1 MRKVCEVYL
10 VSSASSDE
18 RGVELT
24 FPVSRYEM
32 MDAFEQIHTKSPGDV
47 YWQVDEFYCFDYLAP
62 HLDESMSIFEFNSL
76 TEQLSKLDS
85 YQETALEGLLQMQV
99 KNHMQENS
107 GIITV
112 PELMMLAHNVDHC
125 HVLADVH
132 TDTELGKFCADNDFL
147 PELTALPDSV
157 YALLDYAKIGKQMR
171 ESEAGTFTPHGYVVR
186 TEELQPLPEHE
197 PQREISYMIRLTL
210 MNHENEQKTAVLDL
224 PANEQRTAV
233 LDLPATEQR
242 LLEVQKEL
250 DAPEWYDA
258 QFTGC
263 DAIAPQLNSMLTDV
277 EDLPRINELAQSL
290 QELKAGGQLT
300 KFKAVVSATQ
310 CETLEDVFDRIEKL
324 PQYCFETKIR
334 DKDALVRDELEFVL
348 GGKDAD
354 LIYKHLNRE
363 AYAEDVLKQYGA
375 ELTPYGMVNRA
386 DFGPLNEPIPEQEE
400 THEPQ
405 MGM

>member
-24 FPVSRYEM
+24 FPVSQYEM

-76 TEQLSKLDS
+76 TEQLSKLDER
-85 YQETALEGLLQMQV
+85 QETALEGLLQMQV
-99 KNHMQENS
+99 NKHMQENS
-107 GIITV
+107 GPITV
-112 PELMMLAHNVDHC
+112 QELMMLASNVDRC
-125 HVLADVH
+125 EVLADVH
-132 TDTELGKFCADNDFL
+132 TDEELGKFYADNDFL
-147 PELTALPDSV
+147 PELTALPDNI
-157 YALLDYAKIGKQMR
+157 YALLDYAKIGKPMR
-171 ESEAGTFTPHGYVVR
+171 TDEAGVFTPHGYVVR
-186 TEELQPLPEHE
+186 TAELQPLPDYE
-197 PQREISYMIRLTL
+197 PQRNINYMIRLTL

-224 PANEQRTAV
+224 PA
-233 LDLPATEQR
+233 TEER

-250 DAPEWYDA
+250 DAPEWFDA

-300 KFKAVVSATQ
+300 KFTAVVSATQ
-310 CETLEDVFDRIEKL
+310 CETLDDVFDRIEKL

-334 DKDALVRDELEFVL
+334 DSDALVRDELEFVL

-375 ELTPYGMVNRA
+375 EITPYGMVNRE
-386 DFGPLNEPIPEQEE
+386 DFGPLHEPISEQQQEQ
-400 THEPQ
+400 TQEPQ

>member
-24 FPVSRYEM
+24 FPVSQYEM

-76 TEQLSKLDS
+76 TEQLSKLDG

-99 KNHMQENS
+99 DKHMQESS

-112 PELMMLAHNVDHC
+112 PELMMLASNVDRC

-132 TDTELGKFCADNDFL
+132 TNEDLGKFYADNDFL
-147 PELTALPDSV
+147 PELNDLPGSV
-157 YALLDYAKIGKQMR
+157 YNLLDYAKIGKQMR

-186 TEELQPLPEHE
+186 TEELQPLPDHE
-197 PQREISYMIRLTL
+197 PQRDINYMIRLTL

-224 PANEQRTAV
+224 PA
-233 LDLPATEQR
+233 TEQR
-242 LLEVQKEL
+242 MQEVQKEL
-250 DAPEWYDA
+250 DAPEWFDA
-258 QFTGC
+258 QFTDC
-263 DAIAPQLNSMLTDV
+263 DAIVPQLNTLLTDV

-290 QELKAGGQLT
+290 QELKASGQLT
-300 KFKAVVSATQ
+300 KFKAVVGATQ
-310 CETLEDVFDRIEKL
+310 CETLDDVFDRIEKL

-354 LIYKHLNRE
+354 LIYKHLNCE

-375 ELTPYGMVNRA
+375 EITPYGMVNRE
-386 DFGPLNEPIPEQEE
+386 DFGPLHEPIPEQQQEQ
-400 THEPQ
+400 TQEPQ

>member
-24 FPVSRYEM
+24 FPVSQYEM

-47 YWQVDEFYCFDYLAP
+47 YWQVDEFHCFDYLAP

-76 TEQLSKLDS
+76 TEQLSKLDER
-85 YQETALEGLLQMQV
+85 QETALEGLLQMQV
-99 KNHMQENS
+99 NKHMQENG

-186 TEELQPLPEHE
+186 TEELQPLPDYE
-197 PQREISYMIRLTL
+197 PQREINYMIRLTL
-210 MNHENEQKTAVLDL
+210 MNHENERK
-224 PANEQRTAV
+224 TAV

-250 DAPEWYDA
+250 DAPEWFDA

-263 DAIAPQLNSMLTDV
+263 DAIAPQLNTMLTDV
-277 EDLPRINELAQSL
+277 EDLPRINELAQAL
-290 QELKAGGQLT
+290 QVLKASGQLT

-375 ELTPYGMVNRA
+375 ELTPYGMVNRE
-386 DFGPLNEPIPEQEE
+386 DFGPLHEPISEQQQEQ
-400 THEPQ
+400 TQEPQ

>member
-24 FPVSRYEM
+24 FPVSQYEM
-32 MDAFEQIHTKSPGDV
+32 LDAFEQIHTKSPGDV
-47 YWQVDEFYCFDYLAP
+47 YWQVDEFYCFDYLAH
-62 HLDESMSIFEFNSL
+62 HLDENMSIFEFSSL
-76 TEQLSKLDS
+76 TEQLSKLDD
-85 YQETALEGLLQMQV
+85 YQETAMEGLLQMQV

-112 PELMMLAHNVDHC
+112 PELMMLAANVNRC
-125 HVLADVH
+125 HVLADIH
-132 TDTELGKFCADNDFL
+132 TDEALGKFYVENGFREDLD
-147 PELTALPDSV
+147 ALPDSV
-157 YALLDYAKIGKQMR
+157 YDLLDYAKIGKQMR
-171 ESEAGTFTPHGYVVR
+171 EDESGVFTPHGYVVR
-186 TEELQPLPEHE
+186 TEELLPLPDYE
-197 PQREISYMIRLTL
+197 PQRDINYMIHLTL

-224 PANEQRTAV
+224 PATQERMM
-233 LDLPATEQR
+233 
-242 LLEVQKEL
+242 EVQEEL
-250 DAPEWYDA
+250 DAPEWFDA

-290 QELKAGGQLT
+290 QELKVSGQLT
-300 KFKAVVSATQ
+300 KFKAVVGATQ

-386 DFGPLNEPIPEQEE
+386 DFGPLNEPIPEQKQEQ
-400 THEPQ
+400 TQEPQ

>member
-10 VSSASSDE
+10 VSSTASDE

-24 FPVSRYEM
+24 FPVSQYEM
-32 MDAFEQIHTKSPGDV
+32 MDAFEQIHTKMPGDV

-76 TEQLSKLDS
+76 TEQLSMLDG

-99 KNHMQENS
+99 NKHMQEN
-107 GIITV
+107 GGVITV

-171 ESEAGTFTPHGYVVR
+171 EDEAGVFTPHGYVVR
-186 TEELQPLPEHE
+186 TEELEPLPDYE

-224 PANEQRTAV
+224 PATQERMM
-233 LDLPATEQR
+233 
-242 LLEVQKEL
+242 EVQEEL
-250 DAPEWYDA
+250 DAPEWFDA
-258 QFTGC
+258 QFTDC
-263 DAIAPQLNSMLTDV
+263 DAIAPQLNTMLTDV
-277 EDLPRINELAQSL
+277 EDLPRINELAQAL
-290 QELKAGGQLT
+290 QELKASGQLT
-300 KFKAVVSATQ
+300 KFKAVVSATK
-310 CETLEDVFDRIEKL
+310 CESLDDVFDRLEKL

-334 DKDALVRDELEFVL
+334 DSDALVRDELEFVL

-375 ELTPYGMVNRA
+375 ELTPYGMVNRE
-386 DFGPLNEPIPEQEE
+386 DFGPLHEPISEQKQEQ
-400 THEPQ
+400 TQEPQ

>member
-1 MRKVCEVYL
+1 MRKVCEIYL

-24 FPVSRYEM
+24 FPVSQYEM

-62 HLDESMSIFEFNSL
+62 HLDENMSIFEFNSL
-76 TEQLSKLDS
+76 TAQLSKLDER
-85 YQETALEGLLQMQV
+85 QETALEGLLQMQAD
-99 KNHMQENS
+99 KHMQENS
-107 GIITV
+107 GI
-112 PELMMLAHNVDHC
+112 MMLASNVDRC

-132 TDTELGKFCADNDFL
+132 SDEALGKFYVENGFREDLD
-147 PELTALPDSV
+147 ALPDSA

-171 ESEAGTFTPHGYVVR
+171 EDEGGVFTPHGYVVR
-186 TEELQPLPEHE
+186 TEELQPLPDYE
-197 PQREISYMIRLTL
+197 PQRNINYMIRLTL
-210 MNHENEQKTAVLDL
+210 MNHENEQ
-224 PANEQRTAV
+224 RTAI

-242 LLEVQKEL
+242 LLEVQEEL
-250 DAPEWYDA
+250 NAPEWFDA

-263 DAIAPQLNSMLTDV
+263 DAIVPQLNAMLTDV

-290 QELKAGGQLT
+290 QELKVSGQLT
-300 KFKAVVSATQ
+300 KFKAVVSAAQ
-310 CETLEDVFDRIEKL
+310 CESLDDVFDRLEKL
-324 PQYCFETKIR
+324 PQYCFEAKIR

-348 GGKDAD
+348 GGRDAD

-375 ELTPYGMVNRA
+375 EITPYGMVNRE
-386 DFGPLNEPIPEQEE
+386 DFGPLHEPIPEQQQEQMQ
-400 THEPQ
+400 EPQ

>member
-10 VSSASSDE
+10 VSSSVTDE

-24 FPVSRYEM
+24 FPVSQYEM

-76 TEQLSKLDS
+76 TEQLSKLDER
-85 YQETALEGLLQMQV
+85 QETALEGLLQMQV

-107 GIITV
+107 GPITV
-112 PELMMLAHNVDHC
+112 QELMMLAHNVDHC

-171 ESEAGTFTPHGYVVR
+171 EDESGVFTPHGYVVR
-186 TEELQPLPEHE
+186 TEELQPLPDFE
-197 PQREISYMIRLTL
+197 PQREIFYMLRLTL

-224 PANEQRTAV
+224 PA
-233 LDLPATEQR
+233 TEQR
-242 LLEVQKEL
+242 MQEVQKEL
-250 DAPEWYDA
+250 DAPEWFDA

-263 DAIAPQLNSMLTDV
+263 DAIVPQLNSMLTDV
-277 EDLPRINELAQSL
+277 EDLPRINELARSL
-290 QELKAGGQLT
+290 QELKASGLLT
-300 KFKAVVSATQ
+300 KFKAVVGATQ
-310 CETLEDVFDRIEKL
+310 CESLDDVFDRLEKL

-334 DKDALVRDELEFVL
+334 DKDAMVRDELEFVL

-386 DFGPLNEPIPEQEE
+386 DFGPLHEPIPEQQQEQ
-400 THEPQ
+400 TQEPQ

>member
-10 VSSASSDE
+10 VSSSATDE

-24 FPVSRYEM
+24 FPVSQYEM

-76 TEQLSKLDS
+76 TEQLSKLDAR
-85 YQETALEGLLQMQV
+85 QEIAMEGLLNMTVQ
-99 KNHMQENS
+99 KHMQEHS
-107 GIITV
+107 GSITV
-112 PELMMLAHNVDHC
+112 QELMMLAANVNRC
-125 HVLADVH
+125 HVLADIH
-132 TDTELGKFCADNDFL
+132 TDEDLGKFYVKNGFREDLD
-147 PELTALPDSV
+147 ALPDSA

-171 ESEAGTFTPHGYVVR
+171 ESEAGTFSPHGYVVR
-186 TEELQPLPEHE
+186 TEELQPLPDFE

-224 PANEQRTAV
+224 PA
-233 LDLPATEQR
+233 TEQR
-242 LLEVQKEL
+242 LLEVQEEL

-263 DAIAPQLNSMLTDV
+263 DAIVPQLNTLLTDV
-277 EDLPRINELAQSL
+277 EDLPRINELAHSL
-290 QELKAGGQLT
+290 QELKASGQLT

-310 CETLEDVFDRIEKL
+310 CETLDDVFDRLENL
-324 PQYCFETKIR
+324 PQYCFEAKIR

-354 LIYKHLNRE
+354 LIYKHLNCE

-375 ELTPYGMVNRA
+375 EITPYGMVNRA
-386 DFGPLNEPIPEQEE
+386 DFGPLNEPIPEQKQEQ
-400 THEPQ
+400 TQEPQ

>member
-10 VSSASSDE
+10 VSSSATDE

-24 FPVSRYEM
+24 FPVSQYEM
-32 MDAFEQIHTKSPGDV
+32 MDAFEQIHTKSSGDV

-62 HLDESMSIFEFNSL
+62 HLDESMSIFEFNAL

-99 KNHMQENS
+99 NKHMQENS
-107 GIITV
+107 GPITV
-112 PELMMLAHNVDHC
+112 QELMMLAHNVDHC

-171 ESEAGTFTPHGYVVR
+171 ESEAGVFTPHGYVVR
-186 TEELQPLPEHE
+186 TEELQPLPDHE
-197 PQREISYMIRLTL
+197 PQRDINYMIRLAL
-210 MNHENEQKTAVLDL
+210 MNHE
-224 PANEQRTAV
+224 NEQRTAV

-242 LLEVQKEL
+242 LLEVQEEL

-263 DAIAPQLNSMLTDV
+263 DAIAPQLNLLLTDV
-277 EDLPRINELAQSL
+277 EDLPRINELAQTL
-290 QELKAGGQLT
+290 QGLKASGQLT

-310 CETLEDVFDRIEKL
+310 CEMLDDVFDRIEKL
-324 PQYCFETKIR
+324 PQYCFETKIH

-354 LIYKHLNRE
+354 LIYKHLNCE

-375 ELTPYGMVNRA
+375 EITPYGMVNRA
-386 DFGPLNEPIPEQEE
+386 DFGPLHEPIPEQKQEQ
-400 THEPQ
+400 TQEPQ

>member
-18 RGVELT
+18 CGVELT
-24 FPVSRYEM
+24 FPVSQYEM

-76 TEQLSKLDS
+76 TEQLSKLDER
-85 YQETALEGLLQMQV
+85 QETALEGLLQMQV
-99 KNHMQENS
+99 DKHMQESS

-112 PELMMLAHNVDHC
+112 PELMMLASNVDRC

-132 TDTELGKFCADNDFL
+132 TNEDLGKFYADNDFL
-147 PELTALPDSV
+147 PELNDLPDSV
-157 YALLDYAKIGKQMR
+157 YNLLDYAKIGKQMR
-171 ESEAGTFTPHGYVVR
+171 EDESGVFTPHGYVVR
-186 TEELQPLPEHE
+186 TEELQPLPDYE
-197 PQREISYMIRLTL
+197 PQRDINYMIRLTL

-224 PANEQRTAV
+224 PA
-233 LDLPATEQR
+233 TEQR
-242 LLEVQKEL
+242 LLEVQEEL

-263 DAIAPQLNSMLTDV
+263 DAIVPQLNTMLTDV

-290 QELKAGGQLT
+290 QELKTSGQLT
-300 KFKAVVSATQ
+300 KFKAVVGATQ

-334 DKDALVRDELEFVL
+334 DSDALVRDELEFVL

-375 ELTPYGMVNRA
+375 EITPYGMVNREV
-386 DFGPLNEPIPEQEE
+386 FGPLHEPIPEQQQEQMQ
-400 THEPQ
+400 EPQ

>member
-24 FPVSRYEM
+24 FPVSQYEM

-76 TEQLSKLDS
+76 TEQLSKLDER
-85 YQETALEGLLQMQV
+85 QETALEGLLQMQV

-224 PANEQRTAV
+224 PA
-233 LDLPATEQR
+233 TEQR
-242 LLEVQKEL
+242 LLEVQEEL

-263 DAIAPQLNSMLTDV
+263 DAIVPQLNSMLTDV
-277 EDLPRINELAQSL
+277 EELPRINELAQSL
-290 QELKAGGQLT
+290 QELKASGQLT
-300 KFKAVVSATQ
+300 KFKAVVGATQ
-310 CETLEDVFDRIEKL
+310 CETLDDVFDRIEKL

-354 LIYKHLNRE
+354 LIYKHLNCE

-375 ELTPYGMVNRA
+375 ELTPYGMVNRE
-386 DFGPLNEPIPEQEE
+386 DFGPLHEPISEQHQEQ
-400 THEPQ
+400 TQEPQ

>member
-24 FPVSRYEM
+24 FPVNQYEM
-32 MDAFEQIHTKSPGDV
+32 MDAFEQIHTKSSGDV

-76 TEQLSKLDS
+76 TEQLSKLDAR
-85 YQETALEGLLQMQV
+85 QEIAMEGLLDMAVQ
-99 KNHMQENS
+99 KHMQENS
-107 GIITV
+107 GPIMV
-112 PELMMLAHNVDHC
+112 QELMMLASNVDRC

-132 TDTELGKFCADNDFL
+132 SDEDLGKFYVENGFRDDL
-147 PELTALPDSV
+147 DALPDSA

-171 ESEAGTFTPHGYVVR
+171 ESEAGVFTPHGYVVR
-186 TEELQPLPEHE
+186 TEELQPLPDYES
-197 PQREISYMIRLTL
+197 QRDTNYMIRLTL
-210 MNHENEQKTAVLDL
+210 MNHEND
-224 PANEQRTAV
+224 QRTAV

-242 LLEVQKEL
+242 MQEVQKEL
-250 DAPEWYDA
+250 DAPEWFDA

-263 DAIAPQLNSMLTDV
+263 DAIAPQLNTLLTDV
-277 EDLPRINELAQSL
+277 EDLPRINELAQAL
-290 QELKAGGQLT
+290 QELKASGQLT

-310 CETLEDVFDRIEKL
+310 CESLDDVFDRLEKL
-324 PQYCFETKIR
+324 PQYCFEAKIR

-354 LIYKHLNRE
+354 LIYKHLNCE

-375 ELTPYGMVNRA
+375 ELTPYGMVNRE
-386 DFGPLNEPIPEQEE
+386 DFGPLHEPIPEQQQEQ
-400 THEPQ
+400 TQEPQ

>member
-10 VSSASSDE
+10 VSSSATDE

-171 ESEAGTFTPHGYVVR
+171 ESEAGAFTPHGYVVR
-186 TEELQPLPEHE
+186 TEELQPLPDYE
-197 PQREISYMIRLTL
+197 PQRDINYMIRLTL

-224 PANEQRTAV
+224 PA
-233 LDLPATEQR
+233 TEER

-263 DAIAPQLNSMLTDV
+263 DAIVPQLNTLLTDV
-277 EDLPRINELAQSL
+277 EDIPRINELAHSL
-290 QELKAGGQLT
+290 LELKANGQLT
-300 KFKAVVSATQ
+300 KFKAVISATQ

-375 ELTPYGMVNRA
+375 ELTPYGMVNRE
-386 DFGPLNEPIPEQEE
+386 DFGPLHEPIPEQQQEQ
-400 THEPQ
+400 TQEPQ

>member
-1 MRKVCEVYL
+1 LRKVCEVYL

-171 ESEAGTFTPHGYVVR
+171 ESEAGAFTPHGYVVR
-186 TEELQPLPEHE
+186 TEELQPLPDYE
-197 PQREISYMIRLTL
+197 PQRDINYMIRLTL

-224 PANEQRTAV
+224 PA
-233 LDLPATEQR
+233 TEER

-263 DAIAPQLNSMLTDV
+263 DTIAPQLNTLLTDV
-277 EDLPRINELAQSL
+277 EDLPRINELAQAL
-290 QELKAGGQLT
+290 QELKASGQLT
-300 KFKAVVSATQ
+300 KFKAVVGATQ
-310 CETLEDVFDRIEKL
+310 CETLDDVFDRLEKL
-324 PQYCFETKIR
+324 PQYCFETKIC

-348 GGKDAD
+348 GGRDAD

-375 ELTPYGMVNRA
+375 EITPYGMVNRE
-386 DFGPLNEPIPEQEE
+386 DFGPLHEPISEQQQEQ
-400 THEPQ
+400 TQEPQ

>member
-24 FPVSRYEM
+24 FPVSQYEM
-32 MDAFEQIHTKSPGDV
+32 MDAFEQIHAKSPGDV
-47 YWQVDEFYCFDYLAP
+47 YWQVDELYCFDYLAP

-99 KNHMQENS
+99 KKHMQENS

-125 HVLADVH
+125 HVLADAH
-132 TDTELGKFCADNDFL
+132 TDEELGRFYVENGFLEDLDAL
-147 PELTALPDSV
+147 PERL
-157 YALLDYAKIGKQMR
+157 YELLDYAKIGRQMR
-171 ESEAGTFTPHGYVVR
+171 EAENGVFTRHGYVIQM
-186 TEELQPLPEHE
+186 EELQPLPDVQ
-197 PQREISYMIRLTL
+197 PQQAQKYMIRLML
-210 MNHENEQKTAVLDL
+210 MNHEKEQKTAVLDL
-224 PANEQRTAV
+224 PA
-233 LDLPATEQR
+233 TEAR
-242 LLEVQKEL
+242 MLKVQKEL

-263 DAIAPQLNSMLTDV
+263 DAIAPQLNIMLTDI
-277 EDLPRINELAQSL
+277 EDLPKINELAKSL
-290 QELKAGGQLT
+290 QELKASGQLT
-300 KFKAVVSATQ
+300 KFKAVVGATQ
-310 CETLEDVFDRIEKL
+310 CKSLDDVFDRIEKL

-334 DKDALVRDELEFVL
+334 DRDALVRDKLEFVL
-348 GGKDAD
+348 GGRDAD

-375 ELTPYGMVNRA
+375 EITPYGMVNRA
-386 DFGPLNEPIPEQEE
+386 DFGPLHEPIPEQQQEQ
-400 THEPQ
+400 TQEPQ

>member
-24 FPVSRYEM
+24 FPVSQYEM

-171 ESEAGTFTPHGYVVR
+171 ESEAGAFTPHGYVVR
-186 TEELQPLPEHE
+186 TEELQPLPDYE
-197 PQREISYMIRLTL
+197 PQREINYMIRLTL

-224 PANEQRTAV
+224 PA
-233 LDLPATEQR
+233 TEQR
-242 LLEVQKEL
+242 LLEVQEEL
-250 DAPEWYDA
+250 DAPEWFDA
-258 QFTGC
+258 QFTAC
-263 DAIAPQLNSMLTDV
+263 DAIVPQLNSMLTDV
-277 EDLPRINELAQSL
+277 EDLPRINELAQAL
-290 QELKAGGQLT
+290 QELKASGLLT
-300 KFKAVVSATQ
+300 KFKAVVGATQ
-310 CETLEDVFDRIEKL
+310 CETLDDVFDRIEKL

-334 DKDALVRDELEFVL
+334 DSDALVRDELEFVL

-375 ELTPYGMVNRA
+375 ELTPYGMVNRE
-386 DFGPLNEPIPEQEE
+386 DFGPLHEPISEQQQEQ
-400 THEPQ
+400 TQEPQ
-405 MGM
+405 MGI

>member
-10 VSSASSDE
+10 VSSSASDE

-24 FPVSRYEM
+24 FPVRQYEM

-47 YWQVDEFYCFDYLAP
+47 YWQGDEFYCFDYLAP

-76 TEQLSKLDS
+76 TEQLSKLDER
-85 YQETALEGLLQMQV
+85 QETALEGLLQMQV
-99 KNHMQENS
+99 NKHMQENS

-171 ESEAGTFTPHGYVVR
+171 EDEAGVFTPHGYVVR
-186 TEELQPLPEHE
+186 TEELQPLPDYE
-197 PQREISYMIRLTL
+197 PQRDINYMIRLAL

-224 PANEQRTAV
+224 PA
-233 LDLPATEQR
+233 TEQR
-242 LLEVQKEL
+242 MQEVQAEL
-250 DAPEWYDA
+250 DAPEWFDA
-258 QFTGC
+258 QFTGS
-263 DAIAPQLNSMLTDV
+263 DAIAPQLNTMLTDV
-277 EDLPRINELAQSL
+277 EDLPRINELARSL
-290 QELKAGGQLT
+290 QELKASGLLT
-300 KFKAVVSATQ
+300 KFKAVVGATQ
-310 CETLEDVFDRIEKL
+310 CETLDDVFDRIEKL
-324 PQYCFETKIR
+324 PQYCFETKIC

-375 ELTPYGMVNRA
+375 EITPYGMVNRE
-386 DFGPLNEPIPEQEE
+386 DFGPLHEPISEQQQEQ
-400 THEPQ
+400 TQEPQ

>member
-24 FPVSRYEM
+24 FPVSQYEM
-32 MDAFEQIHTKSPGDV
+32 LDAFEQIHTKSPGDV

-62 HLDESMSIFEFNSL
+62 HLDENMSIFEFSSL
-76 TEQLSKLDS
+76 TEQLSKLDD
-85 YQETALEGLLQMQV
+85 YQETAMEGLLQMQV

-112 PELMMLAHNVDHC
+112 PELMMLAANVNRC
-125 HVLADVH
+125 HVLADIH
-132 TDTELGKFCADNDFL
+132 TDEALGKFYVENGFRDDL
-147 PELTALPDSV
+147 DALPDSV

-171 ESEAGTFTPHGYVVR
+171 EDEAGVFTPHGYVVR
-186 TEELQPLPEHE
+186 TEELELLPDHE

-224 PANEQRTAV
+224 PA
-233 LDLPATEQR
+233 TEQR
-242 LLEVQKEL
+242 MQEVQKEL
-250 DAPEWYDA
+250 DAPEWFDA

-263 DAIAPQLNSMLTDV
+263 DAIAPQLNTLLTDV

-310 CETLEDVFDRIEKL
+310 CETLDDVFDRIEKL

-334 DKDALVRDELEFVL
+334 DSDALVRDELEFVL

-375 ELTPYGMVNRA
+375 EITPYGMVNRE
-386 DFGPLNEPIPEQEE
+386 DFGPLHEPISEQQQEQ
-400 THEPQ
+400 TQEPQ

>member
-76 TEQLSKLDS
+76 TEQLSKLDEH
-85 YQETALEGLLQMQV
+85 QETALEGLLQMQV
-99 KNHMQENS
+99 NKHMQENS

-171 ESEAGTFTPHGYVVR
+171 ESEAGAFTPHGYVVR
-186 TEELQPLPEHE
+186 TEELQPLPDYE
-197 PQREISYMIRLTL
+197 PQRDINYMIRLTL

-224 PANEQRTAV
+224 PA
-233 LDLPATEQR
+233 TEER

-263 DAIAPQLNSMLTDV
+263 DAIVPQLNTLLTDV
-277 EDLPRINELAQSL
+277 EDIPRINELAHSL
-290 QELKAGGQLT
+290 LELKANGQLT
-300 KFKAVVSATQ
+300 KFKAVISATQ
-310 CETLEDVFDRIEKL
+310 CETLEDVFARIEKL

-375 ELTPYGMVNRA
+375 EITPYGMVNRE
-386 DFGPLNEPIPEQEE
+386 DFGPLHEPIPEQQQEQ
-400 THEPQ
+400 TQEPQ

>member
-10 VSSASSDE
+10 VSNSASDE

-24 FPVSRYEM
+24 FPVGQYEM
-32 MDAFEQIHTKSPGDV
+32 MDAFEQIRTKSPGDV

-76 TEQLSKLDS
+76 TEQLSKLDAR
-85 YQETALEGLLQMQV
+85 QEIAMEGLLDMAVQ
-99 KNHMQENS
+99 KHMQENS
-107 GIITV
+107 GPIMV
-112 PELMMLAHNVDHC
+112 QELMILASNVDRC
-125 HVLADVH
+125 QVLADVH
-132 TDTELGKFCADNDFL
+132 TNENLGKFYADNDFL
-147 PELTALPDSV
+147 PELNDLPDSV
-157 YALLDYAKIGKQMR
+157 YNLLDYAKIGKQMR
-171 ESEAGTFTPHGYVVR
+171 EDESGVFTPHGYVVR
-186 TEELQPLPEHE
+186 TEELQPLPDYE
-197 PQREISYMIRLTL
+197 PQRDINYMIRLTL
-210 MNHENEQKTAVLDL
+210 MNHE
-224 PANEQRTAV
+224 NEQRTAV

-242 LLEVQKEL
+242 LLEVQEEL

-263 DAIAPQLNSMLTDV
+263 DAIVPQLNTLLTDV

-290 QELKAGGQLT
+290 QELKASGQLT
-300 KFKAVVSATQ
+300 KFKAVVGATQ
-310 CETLEDVFDRIEKL
+310 CESLDDVFDRIEKL

-354 LIYKHLNRE
+354 LIYKHLNCE

-375 ELTPYGMVNRA
+375 EITPYGMVNRA
-386 DFGPLNEPIPEQEE
+386 DFGPLNEPIPEQKQEQAQ
-400 THEPQ
+400 EPQ

>member
-24 FPVSRYEM
+24 FPVSQYEM

-76 TEQLSKLDS
+76 TAQLSKLDER
-85 YQETALEGLLQMQV
+85 QETALQGLLQMQV
-99 KNHMQENS
+99 NKHMQEN
-107 GIITV
+107 GGPITV
-112 PELMMLAHNVDHC
+112 QELMMLAHNVDHC

-171 ESEAGTFTPHGYVVR
+171 EDESGVFTPHGYVVR
-186 TEELQPLPEHE
+186 TEELEPLPEHE

-210 MNHENEQKTAVLDL
+210 MNHENEQ
-224 PANEQRTAV
+224 RTAI
-233 LDLPATEQR
+233 LDLPATEAR

-250 DAPEWYDA
+250 DAPEWFDA

-263 DAIAPQLNSMLTDV
+263 DAIVPQLNTLLTDV

-300 KFKAVVSATQ
+300 KFKAVVSATK
-310 CETLEDVFDRIEKL
+310 CESLDDVFDRLEKL
-324 PQYCFETKIR
+324 SQYCFEIKIR
-334 DKDALVRDELEFVL
+334 NKDALVRDELEFVL

-354 LIYKHLNRE
+354 LIYKHLNCE

-375 ELTPYGMVNRA
+375 EITPYGMVNRA
-386 DFGPLNEPIPEQEE
+386 DFGPLNEPIPEQKQEQ
-400 THEPQ
+400 TQEPQ

>member
-24 FPVSRYEM
+24 FPVSQYEM

-47 YWQVDEFYCFDYLAP
+47 YWQVDEFYCFDYLTP

-76 TEQLSKLDS
+76 TEQLSKLDG

-99 KNHMQENS
+99 DKHMQESS

-112 PELMMLAHNVDHC
+112 PELMMLASNVDRC

-132 TDTELGKFCADNDFL
+132 TNEDLGKFYADNDFL
-147 PELTALPDSV
+147 PELNDLPDSV
-157 YALLDYAKIGKQMR
+157 YNLLDYAKIGKQMR
-171 ESEAGTFTPHGYVVR
+171 EDESGVFTPRGYVVR
-186 TEELQPLPEHE
+186 TEELEPLPDHE
-197 PQREISYMIRLTL
+197 PQRDINYMIRLTL
-210 MNHENEQKTAVLDL
+210 MNHENEQKTAVL
-224 PANEQRTAV
+224 A
-233 LDLPATEQR
+233 LPATEERMQ
-242 LLEVQKEL
+242 EVQKEL
-250 DAPEWYDA
+250 DAPEWFDA

-263 DAIAPQLNSMLTDV
+263 DAIAPQLNTMLTDV
-277 EDLPRINELAQSL
+277 EDLPRINELAKSL
-290 QELKAGGQLT
+290 QELKANGQLT
-300 KFKAVVSATQ
+300 KIKAVVSATQ
-310 CETLEDVFDRIEKL
+310 CETLDDVFDRLEKL
-324 PQYCFETKIR
+324 SQYCFETKIC
-334 DKDALVRDELEFVL
+334 DKDALVRDELDFVL
-348 GGKDAD
+348 GGRDAD

-375 ELTPYGMVNRA
+375 EITPYGMVNRE
-386 DFGPLNEPIPEQEE
+386 DFGPLHEPIPEQKQEQ
-400 THEPQ
+400 TQEPQ